1 MIVPKIRYL
10 EINLNKEVK
19 DVYIYI
25 YILKKI
31 EDIQYIYILKK
42 IEDNTNGKIFHAY

>member
-31 EDIQYIYILKK
+31 ED
-42 IEDNTNGKIFHAY
+42 NTNGKIFHAY